1 MNKEETKVVVDA
13 EKEYEEIKKT
23 NVNKNVTE
31 PINPSEIK
39 EETPENKKKSN
50 TKKII
55 AIVTSVIVVICLAV
69 VIWFIVERCANK
81 WEVKQNEVT
90 IEYGEVYEPTIA
102 DLVDVE
108 KYPNIKNS
116 NTSIKINDATYVI
129 NSKNHN
135 TPVYY
140 DVGDYDIVI
149 VHKIEYKLF
158 GATIFTIDDTK
169 KIKLEVKDT
178 VAPVFVEDTPRELE
192 TYKDCEIENIE
203 EKFKA
208 TDFASVTISIN
219 KDKIDYST
227 VGEYTTNVQ
236 AIDESG
242 NVTIQEIKVKVLE
255 PTIEVDKISLNMTVG
270 NTETITA
277 TVKGQDQTV
286 EWNSSDESV
295 AKVDNG
301 NITAKKAGSTKIIA
315 KANGVEKVCEITV
328 EEKAVAP
335 SNNRSSSK
343 NNNKPSNSNSSRP
356 ASNGGN
362 SSSSNGGSSNGSN
375 NNGGN
380 SSSSSAPT
388 TSGCASG
395 NHSMSVGNIGRW
407 FNSRSE
413 VDAYFSSTCTQMW
426 NKYQSGAIT
435 RDEYIKNCPSGYK
448 AWSCSNCGK
457 WTGNFTY

>member
-31 PINPSEIK
+31 PSEPLEIK

-69 VIWFIVERCANK
+69 GIWFIVERCANK

-108 KYPNIKNS
+108 KYPNVKNS

-178 VAPVFVEDTPRELE
+178 VAPVFKEDIPTELE
-192 TYKDCEIENIE
+192 TYKDCKIENIE
-203 EKFKA
+203 ETFKA
-208 TDFASVTISIN
+208 TDLSEVTITI
-219 KDKIDYST
+219 DDIDYST
-227 VGEYTTNVQ
+227 VGEYTVNVF
-236 AIDESG
+236 ATDESG
-242 NVTIQEIKVKVLE
+242 NVATKEIKVKVLE
-255 PTIEVDKISLNMTVG
+255 PTIEVDKTSLNMTVG
-270 NTETITA
+270 NTEIITA
-277 TVKGQDQTV
+277 TVKGKDQTV

-295 AKVDNG
+295 AKVENG
-301 NITAKKAGSTKIIA
+301 NITANKAGSTKIIA

-328 EEKAVAP
+328 EEKAAAP

-356 ASNGGN
+356 ASNGGS
-362 SSSSNGGSSNGSN
+362 SSSSNSGGSS
-375 NNGGN
+375 
-380 SSSSSAPT
+380 SSSSSAPA

-395 NHSMSVGNIGRW
+395 NHSIGVGNIGRW

-413 VDAYFSSTCTQMW
+413 VQAYVSSVMESW
-426 NKYQSGAIT
+426 NNKHKNGEIT
-435 RDEYIKNCPSGYK
+435 WEEYIKKCPSGYK
-448 AWSCSNCGK
+448 AWSCSSCGK

>member
-23 NVNKNVTE
+23 NVNGNATE

-39 EETPENKKKSN
+39 EETPENKKNNN

-55 AIVTSVIVVICLAV
+55 ANVTSVIVVICLAV
-69 VIWFIVERCANK
+69 GIWFIVERCANK

-102 DLVDVE
+102 DLVDIE
-108 KYPNIKNS
+108 KYSNVKNS

-178 VAPVFVEDTPRELE
+178 VAPVFKEDIPTELE
-192 TYKDCEIENIE
+192 TYKDCKIENIE
-203 EKFKA
+203 ETFKA
-208 TDFASVTISIN
+208 TDLSEVTITI
-219 KDKIDYST
+219 DDIDYST
-227 VGEYTTNVQ
+227 VGEYTVNVF
-236 AIDESG
+236 ATDESG
-242 NVTIQEIKVKVLE
+242 NVATKEIKVKVLE
-255 PTIEVDKISLNMTVG
+255 PTIEVDKTSLNMTVG
-270 NTETITA
+270 NTEIITA
-277 TVKGQDQTV
+277 TVKGKDQTV

-295 AKVDNG
+295 AKVENG
-301 NITAKKAGSTKIIA
+301 NITANKAGSTKIIA

-328 EEKAVAP
+328 EEKAAAP

-356 ASNGGN
+356 ASNGGS
-362 SSSSNGGSSNGSN
+362 SSSSNSGGSS
-375 NNGGN
+375 
-380 SSSSSAPT
+380 SSSSSAPA

-395 NHSMSVGNIGRW
+395 NHSIGVGNIGRW

-413 VDAYFSSTCTQMW
+413 VQAYVSSVMESW
-426 NKYQSGAIT
+426 NNKHKNGEIT
-435 RDEYIKNCPSGYK
+435 WEEYIKKCPSGYK
-448 AWSCSNCGK
+448 AWSCSSCGK

>member
-23 NVNKNVTE
+23 NVNGNATE
-31 PINPSEIK
+31 PINPLEIK
-39 EETPENKKKSN
+39 DETPENKKKSN

-69 VIWFIVERCANK
+69 GIWFIVERCANK

-102 DLVDVE
+102 DLVDIE
-108 KYPNIKNS
+108 KYSNVKNS

-158 GATIFTIDDTK
+158 GTTIFTMDETK
-169 KIKLEVKDT
+169 KVNLSIKDT
-178 VAPVFVEDTPRELE
+178 IAPVFAEDMPMELE

-208 TDFASVTISIN
+208 IDLASVTISIN

-242 NVTIQEIKVKVLE
+242 NATIQEIKVKVLE

-277 TVKGQDQTV
+277 TVKGKDQTV

-301 NITAKKAGSTKIIA
+301 NITALKEGTATIEA
-315 KANGVEKVCEITV
+315 EANGVKASINITV
-328 EEKAVAP
+328 SKVEQRTP
-335 SNNRSSSK
+335 TSNNNKSSSSK
-343 NNNKPSNSNSSRP
+343 NGGSSSKPSSS
-356 ASNGGN
+356 GVN
-362 SSSSNGGSSNGSN
+362 SSSSNGGT
-375 NNGGN
+375 
-380 SSSSSAPT
+380 SSSSSAPAT
-388 TSGCASG
+388 NGCASG
-395 NHSMSVGNIGRW
+395 NHSMGVGNIGRW

-426 NKYQSGAIT
+426 NKYQSGTIT

-448 AWSCSNCGK
+448 SWSCSNCGK

>member
-1 MNKEETKVVVDA
+1 M
-13 EKEYEEIKKT
+13 
-23 NVNKNVTE
+23 
-31 PINPSEIK
+31 
-39 EETPENKKKSN
+39 
-50 TKKII
+50 
-55 AIVTSVIVVICLAV
+55 
-69 VIWFIVERCANK
+69 
-81 WEVKQNEVT
+81 
-90 IEYGEVYEPTIA
+90 
-102 DLVDVE
+102 
-108 KYPNIKNS
+108 
-116 NTSIKINDATYVI
+116 
-129 NSKNHN
+129 
-135 TPVYY
+135 YY

-158 GATIFTIDDTK
+158 GTTIFTIDDTK

-178 VAPVFVEDTPRELE
+178 IAPVFAEDMPMELE

-208 TDFASVTISIN
+208 IDLASVTISIN

-242 NVTIQEIKVKVLE
+242 NATIQEIKVKVLE

-277 TVKGQDQTV
+277 TVKGKDQTV
-286 EWNSSDESV
+286 EWNSLDESV

-395 NHSMSVGNIGRW
+395 NHSMGVGNIGRW
-407 FNSRSE
+407 FNNRNELTSHYQNVVNGWNNKLNNSE
-413 VDAYFSSTCTQMW
+413 
-426 NKYQSGAIT
+426 IT
-435 RDEYIKNCPSGYK
+435 WEEYIKNCPQGYK
-448 AWSCSNCGK
+448 SWSCSNCGK

>member
-23 NVNKNVTE
+23 NVNGNATE

-39 EETPENKKKSN
+39 EETPENKKNNN

-69 VIWFIVERCANK
+69 GIWFIVERCANK

-102 DLVDVE
+102 DLVDIE
-108 KYPNIKNS
+108 KYSNVKNS

-178 VAPVFVEDTPRELE
+178 VAPVFKEDIPTELE
-192 TYKDCEIENIE
+192 TYKDCKIENIE
-203 EKFKA
+203 ETFKA
-208 TDFASVTISIN
+208 TDLSEVTITI
-219 KDKIDYST
+219 DDIDYST
-227 VGEYTTNVQ
+227 VGEYTVNVF
-236 AIDESG
+236 ATDESG
-242 NVTIQEIKVKVLE
+242 NVATKEIKVKVLE
-255 PTIEVDKISLNMTVG
+255 PTIEVDKTSLNMTVG
-270 NTETITA
+270 NTEIITA
-277 TVKGQDQTV
+277 TVKGKDQTV

-295 AKVDNG
+295 AKVENG
-301 NITAKKAGSTKIIA
+301 NITANKAGSTKIIA

-328 EEKAVAP
+328 EEKAAAP

-356 ASNGGN
+356 ASNGGS
-362 SSSSNGGSSNGSN
+362 SSSSNSGGSS
-375 NNGGN
+375 
-380 SSSSSAPT
+380 SSSSSAPA

-395 NHSMSVGNIGRW
+395 NHSIGVGNIGRW

-413 VDAYFSSTCTQMW
+413 VQAYVSSVMESW
-426 NKYQSGAIT
+426 NNKHKNGEIT
-435 RDEYIKNCPSGYK
+435 WEEYIKKCPSGYK
-448 AWSCSNCGK
+448 AWSCSSCGK

>member
-69 VIWFIVERCANK
+69 GIWFVVENNANK
-81 WEVKQNEVT
+81 WDLKQNEVT

-108 KYPNIKNS
+108 KYS
-116 NTSIKINDATYVI
+116 NVTDDNTDVKVNATYEA
-129 NSKNHN
+129 SKQNEELA
-135 TPVYY
+135 YY
-140 DVGDYDIVI
+140 AVGDYDIDVI
-149 VHKIEYKLF
+149 HKIEYKLF
-158 GATIFTIDDTK
+158 GTTIFTIDDTK

-242 NVTIQEIKVKVLE
+242 NVTIQEIKVKVFE
-255 PTIEVDKISLNMTVG
+255 PTIEVDKTSLNMTVG
-270 NTETITA
+270 DTATITA
-277 TVKGQDQTV
+277 TVKGKDQTV

-295 AKVDNG
+295 AKVENG
-301 NITAKKAGSTKIIA
+301 NITANKAGSTKIIA

-328 EEKAVAP
+328 EEKAAAP

-356 ASNGGN
+356 ASNGGS
-362 SSSSNGGSSNGSN
+362 SSSSNSGGSS
-375 NNGGN
+375 
-380 SSSSSAPT
+380 SSSSSAPA
-388 TSGCASG
+388 TSGCTSG
-395 NHSMSVGNIGRW
+395 NHSIGVGNIGRW

-413 VDAYFSSTCTQMW
+413 VQAYVSSVMESW
-426 NKYQSGAIT
+426 NNKHKNGEIT
-435 RDEYIKNCPSGYK
+435 WEEYIKKCPSGYE
-448 AWSCSNCGK
+448 AWSCSSCGK